1 MIPCA
6 ITARTKQ
13 GVYTYTGLFHKTV
26 EAKSD
31 AYRRFGFPA
40 VIAVT
45 AIHRKSM
52 RNNTHPSPPR
62 AA

>member
-1 MIPCA
+1 MIPCT

-13 GVYTYTGLFHKTV
+13 GVYTYTGLFPSTTKANFAT
-26 EAKSD
+26 
-31 AYRRFGFPA
+31 RRYFGFPA

>member
-1 MIPCA
+1 MIPCT

-13 GVYTYTGLFHKTV
+13 GVYTYIGLFQKTV

-45 AIHRKSM
+45 AIHRKAM
-52 RNNTHPSPPR
+52 R
-62 AA
+62 